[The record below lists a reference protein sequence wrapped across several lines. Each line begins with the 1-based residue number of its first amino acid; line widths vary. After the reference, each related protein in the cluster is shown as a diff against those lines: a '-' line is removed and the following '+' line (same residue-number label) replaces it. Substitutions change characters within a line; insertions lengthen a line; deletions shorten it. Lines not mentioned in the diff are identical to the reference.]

1 MTKTQA
7 IRKTKAVTT
16 TEAAVLALLAI
27 EGERSG
33 YDLLELSKK
42 AIGHVWTPA
51 RSRLYTVLPRLVEL
65 GLARSRRVTQATRPD
80 KTLYRITRAG
90 RAALEEWLETVEPG
104 AHEAFRL
111 KLFVGGLTSDENL
124 IAQVQQFRDDRAEQL
139 RVLREIEPTNTR
151 RGHDRYHWFLLR
163 LGIDDAERD
172 VRWADWVLSELEIGP
187 AD

>member
-1 MTKTQA
+1 MSPTRSKAKT
-7 IRKTKAVTT
+7 RAVTT

-33 YDLLELSKK
+33 YDLLDLSKK

-65 GLARSRRVTQATRPD
+65 GLARSRKVTQTTRPD

-90 RAALEEWLETVEPG
+90 RAALEDWLEIVEPG

-139 RVLREIEPTNTR
+139 KVLREIEPTNTR
-151 RGHDRYHWFLLR
+151 QGHDRYHWFLLR
-163 LGIDDAERD
+163 FGIEHAERD
-172 VRWADWVLSELEIGP
+172 VRWADWVLSELEIGQR
-187 AD
+187 A